1 MSSCSSLSSFP
12 PELLLKIFQSF
23 CYHCYDGSQSL
34 TYSQATS
41 QGNARATLRSLS
53 LTSKQMSAMAAPILY
68 HSLPPLSVTQ
78 ACRLLSNIISKPHL
92 GDSIYSAMMESTS
105 WYAERTLGQQR
116 LLNTLL
122 ERLELD
128 GWDPYSSN
136 DSDNDSDGPDLGDE
150 GDVGHDDEDGGEE
163 ANDDVTPV
171 LDEEARAADEEN
183 IAKFYCAMMRELVTR
198 ARNIQELEITGTM
211 AEEADDRDDRWA
223 PDEYEDEAWQRLIA
237 DPTALAKLRRLTINH
252 WDSEGGFTLSDT
264 EPSLPSLVLEAAGHL
279 ERLEV
284 QKCRGISFNRTFP
297 SITAVDLCC
306 SYFTDGDL
314 AKLIV
319 CLPALRN
326 FRYNSGG
333 VMVTDE
339 SEEHMSTDIARHLGP
354 RRWTLT
360 SVSLC
365 YSGSFMPTLYE
376 TLLDS
381 FWGFPVLESMDLWEG
396 DLFDKSV
403 YPPPTNR
410 LVSLLPRSL
419 KRLRINGNCSA
430 RECQSLAMAVAAG
443 QFPVLEEVTFGRVL
457 GRPAES
463 QRSRPTRTDMDF
475 WIPISDAFRS
485 LKIKCSLGEQALV
498 SSEMGW

>member
-1 MSSCSSLSSFP
+1 MSFSPSLSSFP
-12 PELLLKIFQSF
+12 PELLLKTFESF
-23 CYHCYDGSQSL
+23 CYHCHDGSQSL
-34 TYSQATS
+34 IYSQLLP
-41 QGNARATLRSLS
+41 QGRAALLSLS
-53 LTSKQMSAMAAPILY
+53 LTSKHMSAMATPILS
-68 HSLPPLSVTQ
+68 HILSPLDVNQT
-78 ACRLLSNIISKPHL
+78 CRLLSNIISKPHL
-92 GDSIYSAMMESTS
+92 GDSIYRVTMDSTS

-116 LLNTLL
+116 LLNALL

-128 GWDPYSSN
+128 GWDPYSSK
-136 DSDNDSDGPDLGDE
+136 DSDGSDLDDE
-150 GDVGHDDEDGGEE
+150 GDVDDDAEYGGEE
-163 ANDDVTPV
+163 ANDDETPV
-171 LDEEARAADEEN
+171 LDEMARAKDEEN
-183 IAKFYCAMMRELVTR
+183 IAKFYCAAMRELVTR
-198 ARNIQELEITGTM
+198 ARNLQELDITGTM

-223 PDEYEDEAWQRLIA
+223 PDEYEEEAWQRLTA

-264 EPSLPSLVLEAAGHL
+264 EPSLPSLVLEAAGKL
-279 ERLEV
+279 ERLRV
-284 QKCRGISFNRTFP
+284 DKCRGMSFNRTFP

-333 VMVTDE
+333 AMATDE

-365 YSGSFMPTLYE
+365 YSASFMPRLYE

-419 KRLRINGNCSA
+419 KRLRINGNCPA

-443 QFPVLEEVTFGRVL
+443 QFPVLEEVTFGLVL

-463 QRSRPTRTDMDF
+463 QRSRPVTTDMDF
-475 WIPISDAFRS
+475 WILIRDAFRS
-485 LKIKCSLGEQALV
+485 LKIKCSLGEQVLF
-498 SSEMGW
+498 SSELGW

>member
-1 MSSCSSLSSFP
+1 MSSSSSLSSFP
-12 PELLLKIFQSF
+12 PELLLKTFKYF
-23 CYHCYDGSQSL
+23 CYHCHDEIQRLYTQV
-34 TYSQATS
+34 TP
-41 QGNARATLRSLS
+41 QGKAALLSLS
-53 LTSKQMSAMAAPILY
+53 LTSKQMSAMATPILY
-68 HSLPPLSVTQ
+68 HILPSLDVNQ
-78 ACRLLSNIISKPHL
+78 ACRVLSNILSKPHL
-92 GDSIYSAMMESTS
+92 GDSIYTATMGPTI

-116 LLNTLL
+116 LLNALL

-128 GWDPYSSN
+128 GWDPYSSK
-136 DSDNDSDGPDLGDE
+136 DSDGSDLDDE
-150 GDVGHDDEDGGEE
+150 GDVNDDDEDGGEE
-163 ANDDVTPV
+163 ANDDETPV
-171 LDEEARAADEEN
+171 LDEEARAKDEEN

-198 ARNIQELEITGTM
+198 ARNLQDLEMTTTM

-237 DPTALAKLRRLTINH
+237 NPTALAKLRRLTINH
-252 WDSEGGFTLSDT
+252 WDSECGFSLSDT
-264 EPSLPSLVLEAAGHL
+264 EPSLPSLILEAAGNL
-279 ERLEV
+279 ERLAV
-284 QKCRGISFNRTFP
+284 QQCRGISFARTFP

-306 SYFTDGDL
+306 SYFTDEDL
-314 AKLIV
+314 AKLMV

-365 YSGSFMPTLYE
+365 YSGSFMPAMYE

-396 DLFDKSV
+396 DLFDKSI

-419 KRLRINGNCSA
+419 KRLRINGNCPA
-430 RECQSLAMAVAAG
+430 RECQSLVMAAAAG
-443 QFPVLEEVTFGRVL
+443 QFPALEEVTFGRVL

-463 QRSRPTRTDMDF
+463 QRSRPVTTDMDF
-475 WIPISDAFRS
+475 WIPIRDAFGS
-485 LKIKCSLGEQALV
+485 LKIKCSLGDQTSLQRTGWK
-498 SSEMGW
+498 MG

>member
-1 MSSCSSLSSFP
+1 MSSSSSLSSFP
-12 PELLLKIFQSF
+12 PELLLKIFKSF
-23 CYHCYDGSQSL
+23 CGHCYDGSQSL
-34 TYSQATS
+34 IYPQLGP
-41 QGNARATLRSLS
+41 QGRAALLSLS
-53 LTSKQMSAMAAPILY
+53 LTSKHMSAMATPILY
-68 HSLPPLSVTQ
+68 HVLWPLDVNKT
-78 ACRLLSNIISKPHL
+78 CRLLSNIISKPHL
-92 GDSIYSAMMESTS
+92 GDSIYMVTMESAS

-136 DSDNDSDGPDLGDE
+136 DSDGSDLE
-150 GDVGHDDEDGGEE
+150 DDENGGEE
-163 ANDDVTPV
+163 PDDGDTPV
-171 LDEEARAADEEN
+171 LDEETRAADEEN
-183 IAKFYCAMMRELVTR
+183 IAKFYCAAMRELVAR
-198 ARNIQELEITGTM
+198 ARNLQDLEIT
-211 AEEADDRDDRWA
+211 DDGDDRWVR
-223 PDEYEDEAWQRLIA
+223 DEYEDEAWQRLIA

-264 EPSLPSLVLEAAGHL
+264 ETSLPSLVLEAAGKL
-279 ERLEV
+279 ERLRV
-284 QKCRGISFNRTFP
+284 DKCRRMSFNRSFP

-306 SYFTDGDL
+306 SYFTDEDL
-314 AKLIV
+314 AKLMV

-333 VMVTDE
+333 GIVTDE
-339 SEEHMSTDIARHLGP
+339 SEEHMSTDIARLLGP

-360 SVSLC
+360 SVSLS
-365 YSGSFMPTLYE
+365 YSSSVMPALYE

-419 KRLRINGNCSA
+419 KRLRINGNCPA
-430 RECQSLAMAVAAG
+430 RECQSLAMAAAAG
-443 QFPVLEEVTFGRVL
+443 QFPALEEVTFGLVL

-463 QRSRPTRTDMDF
+463 QRSRPVTTDMDF
-475 WIPISDAFRS
+475 WIPIRDAFRS
-485 LKIKCSLGEQALV
+485 LKIKCSLGEQAFCF
-498 SSEMGW
+498 E